1 MNKSAKMSQGT
12 NQNEIWDF
20 GQDELSENP
29 PEALSSLKQ
38 QMLEKGIHLLIQS
51 YISFLSNEKLDKC
64 DFWIK
69 ICSNTFLSLLRPT
82 TLLELFKW
90 SLFHKILRIYQI
102 SSNFNKQRNTKN
114 KNTKKQFYGKGPACN
129 LLCSNYKNTFLATH
143 IPQVKKIFFQNW
155 AIPNSFSV
163 YSHNLQFT
171 AFEAEACIDHLNQIK
186 YSKSRIGHFAHFFN
200 YGMGYLSHCCPV
212 SKRHMQLQNALV
224 YWHKTCSSVTVFEP

>member
-1 MNKSAKMSQGT
+1 MPKALKSCPKSNKSPNLVTLIPTCTIWMSKNVFCSKNEFRNMNKSAKMSQGT

-20 GQDELSENP
+20 GQEELSENP

-114 KNTKKQFYGKGPACN
+114 KNTKKQFYGKGP
-129 LLCSNYKNTFLATH
+129 LL
-143 IPQVKKIFFQNW
+143 
-155 AIPNSFSV
+155 
-163 YSHNLQFT
+163 
-171 AFEAEACIDHLNQIK
+171 
-186 YSKSRIGHFAHFFN
+186 
-200 YGMGYLSHCCPV
+200 
-212 SKRHMQLQNALV
+212 
-224 YWHKTCSSVTVFEP
+224 